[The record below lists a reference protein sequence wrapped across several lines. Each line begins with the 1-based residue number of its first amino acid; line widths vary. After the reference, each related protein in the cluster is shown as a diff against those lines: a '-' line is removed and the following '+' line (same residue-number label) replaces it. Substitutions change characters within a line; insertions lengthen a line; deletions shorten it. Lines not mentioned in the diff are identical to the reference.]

1 MNTQQNLKYIYG
13 PVSSW
18 RLGKSL
24 GIDLL
29 SQVEKICTF
38 DCIYCQLKS
47 KVFYT
52 KERKIFVTTKEIIKE
67 IKTLSNIEV
76 DYFTFSGSGESSL
89 AQNLGE
95 VIKEIKKIRKEPI
108 AILTN
113 SSLIDR
119 DDVKNDFLLA
129 DFISFKIDAW
139 DQNSFEKINK
149 SMSEIKFENILNEI
163 KQFRKIYK
171 GKLALQIMFVE
182 ENKNFAKELA
192 KLALE
197 INTEEVQINTPLRP
211 SLSKPLSKEN
221 IDEIKKMFKGFKI
234 VSVYEGL
241 HKEVKSLSS
250 ENTLKRRGKIY

>member
-1 MNTQQNLKYIYG
+1 MENLKYIYG

-29 SQVEKICTF
+29 SQTKKICTF
-38 DCIYCQLKS
+38 DCIYCQINT

-52 KERKIFVTTKEIIKE
+52 KKRKVYVTTEEIIKE
-67 IKTLSNIEV
+67 IKMLSDVKI

-89 AQNLGE
+89 SKNLGE

-113 SSLIDR
+113 SSLINQ
-119 DDVKNDFLLA
+119 DDVKKDFLLA
-129 DFISFKIDAW
+129 DFISFKLDAW

-149 SMSEIKFENILNEI
+149 PMPSIKFENILEEI
-163 KQFRKIYK
+163 KQFKKIYK
-171 GKLALQIMFVE
+171 GKLALQIMFLE
-182 ENKNFAKELA
+182 KNKKKSKELA

-197 INTEEVQINTPLRP
+197 INPNEVQINTPLRP
-211 SLSKPLSKEN
+211 SLCNPLSKEN
-221 IDEIKKMFKGFKI
+221 IDEIKKTFKGLEI
-234 VSVYEGL
+234 VSVYEGIC
-241 HKEVKSLSS
+241 KKVKSLNP
-250 ENTLKRRGKIY
+250 ENTLKRRGKIF